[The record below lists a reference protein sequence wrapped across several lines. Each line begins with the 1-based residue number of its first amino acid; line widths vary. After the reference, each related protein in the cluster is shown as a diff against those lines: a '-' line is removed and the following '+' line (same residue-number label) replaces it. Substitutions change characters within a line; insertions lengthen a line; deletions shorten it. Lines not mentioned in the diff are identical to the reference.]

1 MLDKA
6 TQLNESAPFIIHTN
20 LKMALHE
27 KINIKAYPAQKE
39 LEDYAK
45 DITSG
50 VCLSS
55 DIVDIR

>member
-6 TQLNESAPFIIHTN
+6 TRLNESAPFIIHTN

-45 DITSG
+45 NITSG

-55 DIVDIR
+55 DI